1 MTTSVDGLVS
11 GLNTSQLISQ
21 LMQVEAAPQ
30 TALKAKVSAAQMAVS
45 SYQSVNSKLSAL
57 QTAAQALTAANGFT
71 AAKGTSTEA
80 SVSVAAT
87 STATPGS
94 LTFHVDSLAAAE
106 SGISTGGVSDPTAA
120 VWNAGDTIT
129 FAGAN
134 PGTVSVTGSSLNDVV
149 TSINKAGLGV
159 RASAVKT
166 SDGLYHL
173 SLTSSSTGAASDF
186 TGGSTLSLGAL
197 GGYQR
202 AVGGSDAVLTIG
214 GTGTGAVGYQV
225 TSSTNTFSDVLQGTS
240 FTVTQAGVTATVDVA
255 TDPGALADKVQAMV
269 DAANSASKEIA
280 AQTAWNSA
288 TKTGAPLN
296 GDLAVRLIAQS
307 IAGAPGTASA
317 NGSSVAGLSVDRD
330 GNVTFDR
337 QKFLDL
343 YSNDP
348 AQAQSTVQSLATSFT
363 DITTKATDSV
373 TGSITTAINGRNS
386 DIRDLNDQIDS
397 WDVRLSQRQQA
408 LQLQFSNLEVA
419 LGKLKDQGN
428 WLAGQIASLPTG

>member
-1 MTTSVDGLVS
+1 MSTSVDGLVS

-30 TALKAKVSAAQMAVS
+30 TALKAKVSAAQQAVS
-45 SYQSVNSKLSAL
+45 SYQSVNSRLSAL
-57 QTAAQALTAANGFT
+57 QTAAEALTAVGGFV
-71 AAKGTSTEA
+71 AAKGTSSDSSVTVA
-80 SVSVAAT
+80 ST
-87 STATPGS
+87 SSATPGS
-94 LTFHVDSLAAAE
+94 LTFHVDAVAAAE
-106 SGISTGGVSDPTAA
+106 SGISTGGVADPTAA

-129 FAGAN
+129 FAGAS
-134 PGTVSVTGSSLNDVV
+134 PGTVTVTGSSLNDVV
-149 TSINKAGLGV
+149 SSINNAGLSV

-173 SLTSSSTGAASDF
+173 SLTAGSTGAASDF
-186 TGGSTLSLGAL
+186 TGGSALSLGAL
-197 GGYQR
+197 GSYQR
-202 AVGGSDAVLTIG
+202 AVGGSDAVLSIG

-240 FTVTQAGVTATVDVA
+240 FTVGAAGVTSTVTVA

-269 DAANSASKEIA
+269 TAANAATKEITN
-280 AQTAWNSA
+280 QTAWNSA
-288 TKTGAPLN
+288 TKSGAPLN
-296 GDLAVRLIAQS
+296 GDLGVRLIAQS
-307 IAGAPGTASA
+307 IAGAPGTSSA
-317 NGSSVAGLSVDRD
+317 GGSSLAGLSVDRD

-343 YSNDP
+343 YATDP
-348 AQAQSTVQSLATSFT
+348 AKAQSTVQSLATSFT
-363 DITTKATDSV
+363 SIATKATDSV

-386 DIRDLNDQIDS
+386 DIRDLNDQIS
-397 WDVRLSQRQQA
+397 NWDVRLTQRQQA